1 MQSDETGKRNYFEE
15 VGRFIKQNGSKT
27 LFLIVLVFLA
37 AGITLLAVGDNLKS
51 ISVDPYPSEMIL
63 KENGE
68 NTYLEKLYH
77 LTGND
82 QPGLI
87 PKDDLKW
94 EGRTY
99 HFVEL
104 GKADETETAIK
115 AHTETITL
123 DCLSKNMEDVLKV
136 IAPTWEVMTPDGYYG
151 ELILDPASIR
161 IEAKGYQNQKYHVSA
176 TRTYPNLAEADTSLI
191 PKTITEKGR
200 TLSLKDIS
208 WQNARSDYMDGYDIA
223 LRYTAVA
230 TYDTTVTAKA
240 ATGYV
245 VIADYKGEV
254 VNTDIVYKAVYEKE
268 KLFGIS
274 DIHGG
279 ISVFLYLVVFLIVL
293 AALLFA
299 TNWGK
304 KQYEHYINRK
314 RGYEA

>member
-1 MQSDETGKRNYFEE
+1 MQTDETGKRNYFKEAIC
-15 VGRFIKQNGSKT
+15 FMKQNGSKM
-27 LFLIVLVFLA
+27 LFLVVLVFLA

-51 ISVDPYPSEMIL
+51 ISVDPFPSEVVL
-63 KENGE
+63 KENGK

-77 LTGND
+77 LTGSD
-82 QPGLI
+82 QPELI
-87 PKDDLKW
+87 PTDDLKW

-99 HFVEL
+99 QFVKL
-104 GKADETETAIK
+104 IKADETETATK
-115 AHTETITL
+115 TYTETVTL

-136 IAPTWEVMTPDGYYG
+136 IEPIKEVMTPDGYYG
-151 ELILDPASIR
+151 KLILDPASIR
-161 IEAKGYQNQKYHVSA
+161 IEAKGYQNQKYQLCA

-200 TLSLKDIS
+200 TLSLKEIS
-208 WQNARSDYMDGYDIA
+208 WQNARSDYMDGYDFA
-223 LRYTAVA
+223 LRYTAIA
-230 TYDTTVTAKA
+230 TYDATITAKA

-268 KLFGIS
+268 KRFGMS

-279 ISVFLYLVVFLIVL
+279 ISVFLYLSVFLIVL
-293 AALLFA
+293 AVLIFA
-299 TNWGK
+299 ANWGK

-314 RGYEA
+314 RGYEE